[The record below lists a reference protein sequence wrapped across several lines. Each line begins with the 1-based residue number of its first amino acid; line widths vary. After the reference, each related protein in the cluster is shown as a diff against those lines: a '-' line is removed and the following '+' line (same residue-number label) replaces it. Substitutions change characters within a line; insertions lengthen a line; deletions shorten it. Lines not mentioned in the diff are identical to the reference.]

1 MGFLLFILG
10 VIAIFCKPVR
20 ELLMGFVGVA
30 IIMSLIAAIPGGVIL
45 DIIGI
50 IIVIILFASKK

>member
-1 MGFLLFILG
+1 MFILG

>member
-1 MGFLLFILG
+1 MGFLVFILG

-30 IIMSLIAAIPGGVIL
+30 IIMSLIASIPGGVIL

-50 IIVIILFASKK
+50 ILIIIFFLSRK

>member
-1 MGFLLFILG
+1 MGFLVFIMG

-20 ELLMGFVGVA
+20 ELLMGFLGVA
-30 IIMSLIAAIPGGVIL
+30 IIMSLIASIPGGVIL

-50 IIVIILFASKK
+50 ILIIIFFLIRK